1 MEITLEQDIQE
12 ETKETLI
19 DQSILEPKE
28 EYKFT
33 PTEEQIQAGRELTKE
48 LADLKLVNTHMSVDP
63 STSCLRFDVL
73 TPNKKV
79 YSIFIFPKGEV
90 EYDLYTTKNM
100 SESSLNIIK
109 ERDLIASKTTTIKEL
124 RRQLHFSVAN

>member
-1 MEITLEQDIQE
+1 METILEQDIQE
-12 ETKETLI
+12 ESKETLV
-19 DQSILEPKE
+19 DQNILEPKE
-28 EYKFT
+28 EYKFE
-33 PTEEQIQAGRELTKE
+33 PTAEQIEVGRELTKE

-79 YSIFIFPKGEV
+79 YSVFIFPKGEI

-100 SESSLNIIK
+100 SEESPNIIK
-109 ERDLIASKTTTIKEL
+109 ERDLIASKATTVKEL
-124 RRQLHFSVAN
+124 KRQLYFSVPK

>member
-1 MEITLEQDIQE
+1 METILEQDIQE
-12 ETKETLI
+12 ESKETLV
-19 DQSILEPKE
+19 DQNILEPKE
-28 EYKFT
+28 EYKFE

-63 STSCLRFDVL
+63 STSCLRFDIL

-79 YSIFIFPKGEV
+79 YSVFIFPKGEI

-100 SESSLNIIK
+100 SEESPNIVK
-109 ERDLIASKTTTIKEL
+109 ERDLIASKNTTIKEL
-124 RRQLHFSVAN
+124 KRQLHFSVTS